1 MAGIYIHI
9 PFCKQACHYCDFH
22 FSTQLNNVSE
32 LCHAIAREINLQRDY
47 LEGETIETIYFG
59 GGTPSIISEADW
71 VEIFNSISNNFKV
84 EPQAE
89 ITVEANPEDLSIEKL
104 KFLRS
109 LGVNRLSVGIQ
120 SFDES
125 TLKLLNRSHSAV
137 QAEQSILLAR
147 ECGFKNISVD
157 LIYAIPNR
165 KEDLLTRD
173 LHKLLML
180 DVEHLSAYSLTIE
193 EKTVFGK
200 QAVQRKFLPVTDEI
214 NARQF
219 ELIMKILTDAGY
231 DHYEISNYA
240 KPGYISK
247 HNSNYWRQKKYLGVG
262 PSAHSF
268 DGNSRQS
275 NVPNNNTYVKSLASG
290 TIPALKEILSRENQ
304 INEYIMTSLRTS
316 WGCDLSFIKETFHYD
331 LITHQQKSIRSYL
344 DSGLMFLSANTLK
357 LTNLGKLH
365 ADKLTSDLFLVA

>member
-357 LTNLGKLH
+357 LTNLGK
-365 ADKLTSDLFLVA
+365 